1 MSIGIYDGMELVF
14 THLPTGK
21 TVSFLAYLENL
32 ADMYSSTWHAEDV
45 YGRMDPI
52 VNFINTRR
60 SFSVTWNIPANSFA
74 DAKENLRKVNTL
86 MSFLYPLYAKGSG
99 GATAIN
105 QAPLMR
111 VKFGNLI
118 QNINGIGLLGYLNGF
133 TMDPRVENGM
143 FYSTVGSPEYYPKTI
158 LLNTELNVLHEHE
171 LGYKQEGDKT
181 YKFRDK
187 RIKENSKKSKDGKTI
202 NLTTNFPYGVSGDP
216 KKESGGIK
224 KTNSTPSGDPGS
236 VNAAVN
242 GMAALGNGGAS
253 SPTPARTG
261 RGGQGDSDGGQV

>member
-1 MSIGIYDGMELVF
+1 MSIGIYEGMELVF

-21 TVSFLAYLENL
+21 TVRFLAYLENL

-118 QNINGIGLLGYLNGF
+118 QNRLAGL
-133 TMDPRVENGM
+133 
-143 FYSTVGSPEYYPKTI
+143 S
-158 LLNTELNVLHEHE
+158 
-171 LGYKQEGDKT
+171 
-181 YKFRDK
+181 
-187 RIKENSKKSKDGKTI
+187 
-202 NLTTNFPYGVSGDP
+202 
-216 KKESGGIK
+216 
-224 KTNSTPSGDPGS
+224 
-236 VNAAVN
+236 
-242 GMAALGNGGAS
+242 
-253 SPTPARTG
+253 
-261 RGGQGDSDGGQV
+261 

>member
-1 MSIGIYDGMELVF
+1 MSIGIEQNLELVF

-21 TVSFLAYLENL
+21 TVRFLAYLENL
-32 ADMYSSTWHAEDV
+32 ADMYSSTWNAEDV

-143 FYSTVGSPEYYPKTI
+143 FYSTTGSPEYYPKTI

-187 RIKENSKKSKDGKTI
+187 RIKENSTKSKDGKII
-202 NLTTNFPYGVSGDP
+202 NLSTNFPYGVSKTDP
-216 KKESGGIK
+216 KTDEPPAFTSIVVEGPDGIVRRNK
-224 KTNSTPSGDPGS
+224 IPDDPSGVARS
-236 VNAAVN
+236 
-242 GMAALGNGGAS
+242 LSTTGAS
-253 SPTPARTG
+253 RILK
-261 RGGQGDSDGGQV
+261 R